1 MDATLCKKGGDG
13 AGWRRR
19 SARRAALC
27 FGCVVDEEE
36 VAEGGCVVD
45 EEEVVEGEL
54 QFEVENSKKSTKP

>member
-13 AGWRRR
+13 TGWRRR

-36 VAEGGCVVD
+36 VAEG
-45 EEEVVEGEL
+45 EL